1 LPLFTK
7 GLIQSPIGF
16 ISDSSYPTNNNIH
29 QKGYISNAFHPLPFG
44 RGLLGYEVKR
54 SEQMIKE
61 IWDYI
66 QWNIIPILIL
76 LTAIIWMIKI
86 EKYNDSKKVAKCV
99 EIWKN

>member
-1 LPLFTK
+1 
-7 GLIQSPIGF
+7 
-16 ISDSSYPTNNNIH
+16 
-29 QKGYISNAFHPLPFG
+29 
-44 RGLLGYEVKR
+44 
-54 SEQMIKE
+54 MIKE